1 MDTYWKRLSEKECK
15 VEGDTNRYVQ
25 LLVFFYNLL
34 LFSWALLGIT
44 RRRPH
49 ISSTS
54 TSSRKE
60 LQATRRWVM
69 RNWWITRVTV
79 HEEAPSHCK
88 QEHWLLC
95 HESERSRLGRN
106 LVWHLQIVKVDECF
120 QPHPV
125 RWTRENDQQGFQS
138 EESIKLTTNGW
149 RPREVE
155 RSVADIVK
163 CGCCRVIETKEGRDK
178 GTFISK
184 IPKAGSDP
192 KNLQTNIGYLD
203 SLVSTETFPP
213 TMRHCTAK

>member
-1 MDTYWKRLSEKECK
+1 MDTYWKRLSVKRNVNVK
-15 VEGDTNRYVQ
+15 GGSTNRYVQ

-34 LFSWALLGIT
+34 LFSWALLGIA

-60 LQATRRWVM
+60 LEATRRWVM

-79 HEEAPSHCK
+79 HEEAPTHCK
-88 QEHWLLC
+88 QEHWLLY

-106 LVWHLQIVKVDECF
+106 RVWHLQIVKVDECF

-125 RWTRENDQQGFQS
+125 RWTRENDQQGLQA

-163 CGCCRVIETKEGRDK
+163 CGCGRSDKDK
-178 GTFISK
+178 GRERQRNVYKQNSK
-184 IPKAGSDP
+184 GRVGS
-192 KNLQTNIGYLD
+192 
-203 SLVSTETFPP
+203 
-213 TMRHCTAK
+213 